1 MTLPHKPQRGFPGEV
16 SLYLPPGHLQ
26 SPPGLGMWVSPAC
39 GGGDTQPSSCR
50 GQEPW
55 RPCSLGV
62 LTPGKRWSGTAGP
75 LPPGVTETGRQR
87 ICIMAFPSLQSRAG
101 LGAPPHPKGAWWGYL
116 CSAGP
121 FFLLDVGVAWLGMPI
136 PDPQLGSQPGMRTG
150 RRLGTGWQGVGRA
163 VTWTSCQSE
172 SCTMAVPVG
181 LPSGSLL
188 PVSYPAGKDTRV
200 WGGAGRHGSWVP
212 SLSP

>member
-1 MTLPHKPQRGFPGEV
+1 MKEVGEGRGGWPVHRLRMKTALFSGLFHPGPQSAGAA
-16 SLYLPPGHLQ
+16 Q
-26 SPPGLGMWVSPAC
+26 DA
-39 GGGDTQPSSCR
+39 T
-50 GQEPW
+50 
-55 RPCSLGV
+55 
-62 LTPGKRWSGTAGP
+62 GTE
-75 LPPGVTETGRQR
+75 ET
-87 ICIMAFPSLQSRAG
+87 SRAG
-101 LGAPPHPKGAWWGYL
+101 LGAPPYPKGAWWGYL

-121 FFLLDVGVAWLGMPI
+121 FFLLDVGVAWLDMPV
-136 PDPQLGSQPGMRTG
+136 PDPQLGSQPGMRMG

-172 SCTMAVPVG
+172 SCTTAAPVG

-212 SLSP
+212 SLCP